1 VSDVLSYALASLG
14 CGVRQTLGDRL
25 EQTERSVLLDEL
37 AATFRSSDELKQALQ
52 DSFTRSLQCL
62 VVGLKQAWL
71 MMETGGEHDYCE
83 AFGELRSQFVTDLEI
98 DPQTLLAF
106 LDGFF
111 LDYDTA
117 LDGVD
122 PSLGLEE
129 MSDAAFFNAL
139 LDSGNGDPDELAPRA
154 SAGLRKAWIEEI
166 GLEEEHPIVLLA
178 GWRDIFAEG
187 LHFHFTEFCRH
198 HPSWSRYLELLK
210 PMALDREGLRAI
222 TTRDEKLQARLE
234 RIRQLIERA
243 DTYRSAMG
251 EIVPN
256 LEWLFDIADRLEE
269 VEETA
274 ESDLLRG
281 KTIASTDLPKIVAV
295 GVGKVHSA
303 LNTNAVGRLSD
314 VLTELSPGVRDVLRR
329 ARRDFRRCHW
339 GGDDYGEASLQL
351 AGAMLPVAGPGAAE
365 RYYREA
371 GAFGADGGTVE
382 FSLFLTELLSGEF
395 EMALKHLL
403 SAAEQAPDRYAL
415 FDFERYKPQAILGAG
430 GGGPSFLVEVDGERA
445 IVKSLWD
452 PVSVVDPRPGLKPL
466 AMLHKQGSKGLAQLL
481 HLGVNLKE
489 FPYVTT
495 AFVEGDDFDN
505 FREARGGTVPHEQV
519 CMLGD
524 LALDA
529 LAGIHAAGF
538 THNNLK
544 PNNLI
549 VGAGE
554 EGLEVTLLDPCV
566 PNVLLSAPGRVK
578 NIRRLMA
585 WSCTGRVIAE
595 EFAAYTAPEVVTGG
609 LDKASP
615 QSDMFALGGVLY
627 RLATGTQPRP
637 FNPAA
642 LPGPLRPIVSRCLAA
657 QPSDRPGSLD
667 EIRQAL
673 ELASQQSADEPV
685 AVATAPAPAPD
696 VLGAPPAAP
705 PPATAP
711 ALDDPF
717 AQPASADP
725 FAQAPTADPFA
736 QPASADPF
744 AQAPTAD
751 PFAQPASADPFA
763 QAPTADPFA
772 QPASADPFAAPA
784 ADPFAQPASADP
796 FAQPASADPF
806 AAPADPFA
814 APAGDPFAQ
823 APTADPFAQPASA
836 DPFAQPATADPFAAP
851 ADPFAAP
858 ADPFAQGAPAADP
871 FAAPADPFAAPA
883 DPFAQG
889 APAADP
895 FAAPADPFAAPPA
908 DPFGQ
913 SAESFADPFAQPATA
928 DPFAQPAGGPFDQ
941 GAFVD
946 PLANLVP
953 SDPFAAV
960 SAEDPFGGL
969 DSFDGGDPFGG
980 PPTGLADDEEEE
992 ALDPG
997 EALAMLEMLMGGPSK
1012 PKPAAPSADPFAAPA
1027 DPFGGGAADP
1037 FAAPADPFAAPADP
1051 FAAPADPFAAPAD
1064 PFAAPADPFAAPADP
1079 FGGGAADPF
1088 AAPAAAADP
1097 FAAPADPFAA
1107 AAGAADPF
1115 AAAAGGGDPFAAA
1128 AGGGDPFAAAAGG
1141 GDPFAAAAGGGDP
1154 FAAAAGGGDPF
1165 AAAAAGVSDDPFA
1178 PPPGADTTDGG
1189 LWLST
1194 EEPMSA
1200 QTMPPPAAKKPTKK
1214 RKKPDDAGGN
1224 TFGVVISGLSLQS
1237 KKDAAVEII
1246 MELKSC
1252 SRAEAA
1258 DMCRSPV
1265 VPVFKNVSESEAN
1278 QAKDMFKA
1286 AKVNCRVTS
1295 KKKRRR

>member
-1 VSDVLSYALASLG
+1 MVLLDSTTAVAGGQSVSDVLSYALASLG
-14 CGVRQTLGDRL
+14 CGVRQTLGERL

-37 AATFRSSDELKQALQ
+37 SATFRSSDELKQALQ

-83 AFGELRSQFVTDLEI
+83 AFGELRTQFVSDLEI

-111 LDYDTA
+111 IDYDTA

-122 PSLGLEE
+122 AAFGLEG
-129 MSDAAFFNAL
+129 MDDAAFFNAL
-139 LDSGNGDPDELAPRA
+139 LDSGNDDPDTLAPQA
-154 SAGLRKAWIEEI
+154 STALRKAWVEEI

-234 RIRQLIERA
+234 RVRQLIERA

-303 LNTNAVGRLSD
+303 LNTHAVGRLAD

-371 GAFGADGGTVE
+371 GAFGADRGTVE

-395 EMALKHLL
+395 EMALKHLMN
-403 SAAEQAPDRYAL
+403 AAEQAPERYAL
-415 FDFERYKPQAILGAG
+415 FDFQRYQPQAILGAG

-466 AMLHKQGSKGLAQLL
+466 AMLHKQGAKGLAQLL

-524 LALDA
+524 LALNS
-529 LAGIHAAGF
+529 LEGIHAAGF

-544 PNNLI
+544 PNNMI

-642 LPGPLRPIVSRCLAA
+642 LPGPLRPILSRCLAA

-685 AVATAPAPAPD
+685 AVATAPGPAPD
-696 VLGAPPAAP
+696 LLGAPPAAA
-705 PPATAP
+705 PPADAG
-711 ALDDPF
+711 ALADPF
-717 AQPASADP
+717 AQPA
-725 FAQAPTADPFA
+725 TADPFA

-751 PFAQPASADPFA
+751 PFAQPAADPFA
-763 QAPTADPFA
+763 
-772 QPASADPFAAPA
+772 PAL
-784 ADPFAQPASADP
+784 
-796 FAQPASADPF
+796 
-806 AAPADPFA
+806 
-814 APAGDPFAQ
+814 GDPFAQ
-823 APTADPFAQPASA
+823 APTADPFAQPPAA
-836 DPFAQPATADPFAAP
+836 DPFAQPGGDPFAQAPTADPFAQPPAADPFAQPGGDPFAQAPTADPFGPPAGDPFAQAPAADPFAAP
-851 ADPFAAP
+851 GGDPFA
-858 ADPFAQGAPAADP
+858 APAADP
-871 FAAPADPFAAPA
+871 FAAPAA
-883 DPFAQG
+883 DPFA

-895 FAAPADPFAAPPA
+895 FAAPAA

-913 SAESFADPFAQPATA
+913 SGEALADPFAAPGG
-928 DPFAQPAGGPFDQ
+928 DPFAQ
-941 GAFVD
+941 GAFAD

-969 DSFDGGDPFGG
+969 DSFDGGDPFGA
-980 PPTGLADDEEEE
+980 PPTGLADAEEEEE

-997 EALAMLEMLMGGPSK
+997 EALAMLEALMGGPSK
-1012 PKPAAPSADPFAAPA
+1012 PKAAAPAADPFAAPADPFAAPADPFAAPAGDPFAAPADPFAAPAA

-1051 FAAPADPFAAPAD
+1051 FAAPA
-1064 PFAAPADPFAAPADP
+1064 
-1079 FGGGAADPF
+1079 
-1088 AAPAAAADP
+1088 
-1097 FAAPADPFAA
+1097 ADPFAA
-1107 AAGAADPF
+1107 AAGGGDPF

-1194 EEPMSA
+1194 EHDPMSA
-1200 QTMPPPAAKKPTKK
+1200 PTMPPPAAKKPAKK

-1246 MELKSC
+1246 MELKGC
-1252 SRAEAA
+1252 SHGEAA

-1265 VPVFKNVSESEAN
+1265 VPVFKNVSEEVAN
-1278 QAKDMFKA
+1278 NAKDKFKA